1 MRINLCINVIIVYG
15 TIEKKCDCPSQMKA
29 RACKRALKDKE
40 SFEKSK
46 QSQNDK

>member
-1 MRINLCINVIIVYG
+1 
-15 TIEKKCDCPSQMKA
+15 MKA

-46 QSQNDK
+46 NNLKTINKGLERFIEYSKIEM

>member
-1 MRINLCINVIIVYG
+1 MHQCDYCIWYNR
-15 TIEKKCDCPSQMKA
+15 EKCDCPSQMRK
-29 RACKRALKDKE
+29 RACKRALKDKD

>member
-1 MRINLCINVIIVYG
+1 MHQCDYCIWCNREECDMR
-15 TIEKKCDCPSQMKA
+15 K

-46 QSQNDK
+46 KQSQNDK

>member
-1 MRINLCINVIIVYG
+1 MHQCDYCIWYIR
-15 TIEKKCDCPSQMKA
+15 EECDCPSQMRK

-46 QSQNDK
+46 KQSQNDK